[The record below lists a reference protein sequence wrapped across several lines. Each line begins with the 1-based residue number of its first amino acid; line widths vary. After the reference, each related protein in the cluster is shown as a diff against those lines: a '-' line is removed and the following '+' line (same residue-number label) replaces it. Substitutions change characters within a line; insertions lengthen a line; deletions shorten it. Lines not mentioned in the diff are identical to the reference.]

1 MSFSKELLLS
11 NCDTLLVLELVI
23 RALDSSVTGWKVQQ
37 SRVWLGSWV
46 SSAKYERTAA
56 ACDPPG

>member
-11 NCDTLLVLELVI
+11 NCDTLLVQELVI
-23 RALDSSVTGWKVQQ
+23 GALDSSVTGWKVQQ
-37 SRVWLGSWV
+37 SRVWLGV
-46 SSAKYERTAA
+46 SCAKYERTAA